1 MNTEKNKRT
10 QDGYPLFGWDK
21 VKIEQ
26 WVDDCTTVPEKKES
40 IIDAA
45 MAHED
50 FFILDKTNPYRED
63 YERWFPH
70 LKPMIDQSDYEVVY
84 KDYRNFFGTLKG
96 DLQYF
101 SEGLA
106 KSNGSNPKQVTP
118 ADVDEDEVVP
128 INCDGRNKFVWIG
141 NQRQLVYIF
150 VKIRNKYL
158 SNMTDLTF
166 LNLIADCFEGPN
178 KKQFTYESIKTA
190 YNELDKQ
197 KLRDKDELDK
207 HIDGIDNIK

>member
-1 MNTEKNKRT
+1 MNTEKRKRT
-10 QDGYPLFGWDK
+10 QNEYPLFGWDK
-21 VKIEQ
+21 VKIGQ
-26 WVDDCTTVPEKKES
+26 WVDDCTTVPERKES
-40 IIDAA
+40 ISDAA

-84 KDYRNFFGTLKG
+84 KDYRRFFGTLKG
-96 DLQYF
+96 DLEDF
-101 SEGLA
+101 
-106 KSNGSNPKQVTP
+106 SNPKQVTP
-118 ADVDEDEVVP
+118 ADVDEDEDEVVY
-128 INCDGRNKFVWIG
+128 DGHDKFVWIG

-178 KKQFTYESIKTA
+178 KKQFTYEGIKTT
-190 YNELDKQ
+190 YNDVDKQ
-197 KLRDKDELDK
+197 KLRDKDELDIY
-207 HIDGIDNIK
+207 IDGIDNIK